1 MTKPVYASALALL
14 LFTSVG
20 LPNTSSSPIN
30 VETNVT
36 HQSFSEEAA
45 LREAAE
51 LIRQSQ
57 FGGESL
63 GAAEIGLA
71 RLYKEHRDSRIAE
84 LLAALLDGAHEKR
97 AEQDLCIAMYYMY
110 KQSNYPAAEHRL
122 KLITSEYPK
131 YLRLD
136 EVSYQLAIIQIE
148 TGRAAEAEKT
158 LQGLLARFGCS
169 ARARDAQEKLESLRS
184 GK

>member
-122 KLITSEYPK
+122 KLI
-131 YLRLD
+131 
-136 EVSYQLAIIQIE
+136 E